1 MKRNLVLLHGWGVNS
16 RVWDSVLPSLIET
29 FEVTTLDLPGYGS
42 LTHELPDANLDS
54 LATSVLDR
62 APASAIWCGWSL
74 GGMVAMSAAVQQPD
88 RFDKLVLVCSTPKFM
103 QDDQWAYGSSETAM
117 QNLSDQFE
125 KDYAKA
131 LARFF
136 LLQLGTAP
144 DARSRS
150 RELAN
155 EVFLEPQASWNTLRS
170 GLNLLRSTDLRDSIK
185 DIQCPTEVIV
195 GTEDRVI
202 PPEAGRFLAREIP
215 NARLHEVEAGH
226 MPFATSRDWFVKRL
240 KQFAGANV

>member
-1 MKRNLVLLHGWGVNS
+1 MKRNLVLLHGWAVNS
-16 RVWDSVLPSLIET
+16 RVWDGVLPSLSKT

-42 LTHELPDANLDS
+42 LTHELPEPNLDS

-74 GGMVAMSAAVQQPD
+74 GGMVAMSAAIQQPD
-88 RFDKLVLVCSTPKFM
+88 RFEKLALVCSTPKFM
-103 QDDQWAYGSSETAM
+103 LANQWAHGSSETAM
-117 QNLSDQFE
+117 DNLSAQFE
-125 KDYAKA
+125 KDYPKA

-150 RELAN
+150 RELAKKVLS
-155 EVFLEPQASWNTLRS
+155 ESKASWKTLES
-170 GLNLLRSTDLRDSIK
+170 GLNLLRCTDLRESLSK
-185 DIQCPTEVIV
+185 LTVETHVIV

-202 PPEAGRFLAREIP
+202 PADAGRFVASQIP
-215 NARLHEVEAGH
+215 NAQLHEVDAGH
-226 MPFATSRDWFVKRL
+226 VPFLTEPEWFIDHL
-240 KQFAGANV
+240 KQSAGAKL

>member
-88 RFDKLVLVCSTPKFM
+88 RFEKLVLVCSTPKFM
-103 QDDQWAYGSSETAM
+103 QDDQWAHGSSEVAM
-117 QNLSDQFE
+117 QNLSAQFE
-125 KDYAKA
+125 SNYAKA

-150 RELAN
+150 RELAQD
-155 EVFLEPQASWNTLRS
+155 VLKDPAPSWQTLEA
-170 GLNLLRSTDLRDSIK
+170 GLNLLRHTDLRPSLPKIK
-185 DIQCPTEVIV
+185 TETHVMV

-202 PPEAGRFLAREIP
+202 SPDAGRFLASEIP
-215 NARLHEVEAGH
+215 AALFMNRTRG
-226 MPFATSRDWFVKRL
+226 MFRF
-240 KQFAGANV
+240 